1 MSAAINVWLV
11 PTVIVGALGL
21 LVQGIKAAWD
31 LVMSVK
37 SHRNTQNGLR
47 LQEVNALMNLVA
59 GLPLAEARKAVWK
72 VKLVR
77 LIREKKPMEEVY
89 GSLEELISEVT
100 GGPAAEAAAS
110 SHG

>member
-1 MSAAINVWLV
+1 MDAVINVWLV

-21 LVQGIKAAWD
+21 LVQGIKAGWD
-31 LVMSVK
+31 LGMSVK

-100 GGPAAEAAAS
+100 GGVNAGAAAG
-110 SHG
+110 SHR